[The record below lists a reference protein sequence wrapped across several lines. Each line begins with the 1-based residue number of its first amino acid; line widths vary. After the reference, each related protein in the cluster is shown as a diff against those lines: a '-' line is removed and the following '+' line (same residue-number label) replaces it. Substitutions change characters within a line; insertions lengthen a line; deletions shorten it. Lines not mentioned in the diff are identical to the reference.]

1 MSAGARVAAF
11 VALLVVI
18 FAGAVGVGAALDP
31 DVGGEHAAASAG
43 GTHDAGHG
51 VGHEAAP
58 ASGAHDVGHGGEHA
72 AAARGEPAAGVS
84 STQDGLRLDVDRTRF
99 AAGRPAPLRFRI
111 LDARGAT
118 IRAFDSEQARRMH
131 LVVVRR
137 DLRRYQHLH
146 PTQGDDGAWTARLT
160 LPDAGV
166 YRAFADFRTH
176 GTRRTLGVDLFV
188 AGRFEPLALPPA
200 SRTAHVGGYDVLVGQ
215 RDPSVLD
222 FSVRRRGLAIVDL
235 QHYLGAQGHLVMLR
249 VGDLAYRH
257 VHPLAEPGLAFH
269 TGPREPGTY
278 RMFLQFRHRG
288 RVRTAAFTRVVR
300 P

>member
-1 MSAGARVAAF
+1 
-11 VALLVVI
+11 
-18 FAGAVGVGAALDP
+18 
-31 DVGGEHAAASAG
+31 
-43 GTHDAGHG
+43 
-51 VGHEAAP
+51 
-58 ASGAHDVGHGGEHA
+58 
-72 AAARGEPAAGVS
+72 
-84 STQDGLRLDVDRTRF
+84 
-99 AAGRPAPLRFRI
+99 
-111 LDARGAT
+111 
-118 IRAFDSEQARRMH
+118 
-131 LVVVRR
+131 
-137 DLRRYQHLH
+137 
-146 PTQGDDGAWTARLT
+146 
-160 LPDAGV
+160 
-166 YRAFADFRTH
+166 
-176 GTRRTLGVDLFV
+176 TLGVDLFV

-200 SRTAHVGGYDVLVGQ
+200 SRTAHVDGYDVLVGQ